1 MKLQVPF
8 LQLPILF
15 DAAALADEVAAVDAR
30 WWRGRTQNDDGNS
43 ALTLVTTHGD
53 PDSDELG
60 GPMRPTPA
68 LARCPYL
75 MQVLDT
81 LGATWGRAR
90 LMRLSGQ
97 AEVRAHVD
105 INYYWRERMRVHV
118 PIVTTPSVRFECG
131 DDAVNMAAG
140 ECWIF
145 DTWRRHRVLN
155 QGNDTR
161 IHLVADTVGGER
173 FWDLLAQARP
183 HGARGPDWRPQQVAP
198 RPGMPPPALDFES
211 VNAPAVMSPWEL
223 REHIVFLLGEAV
235 PDPRLGPIQQAL
247 LRFARRWQAL
257 WAAHGDGGEGLVR
270 YRRLLDGIEAELQGL
285 GIAQLGMKN
294 ELGLA
299 RVLHSHVL
307 DMALASTA
315 AAGDESR
322 MDRHG
327 DPGAGVHAGAAS
339 VPDRARTAPAAAPDA
354 TPAAMPAAAPAT
366 GARDP
371 VFERPLFIV
380 SPPRSGS
387 TLLFETLATAPG
399 LYSPGDESHAL
410 IEGVPGLAPS
420 ARGWESNRLLAA
432 DATAGSASALRE
444 RFFRQLRDREG
455 RAPTGAPVR
464 MLEKTPKNSLRIPFL
479 RAVFPEARF
488 VFLYREP
495 RQVLGSMIDGWRSGH
510 FGMYPQL
517 PGWDGPTWSFL
528 LTPGWRDSSG
538 RPLEEV
544 VARQWASA
552 TGVLLDDLQ
561 ALPAGSWTSLRHED
575 FLADPQAQARRLCAW
590 AGLEWDRSLG
600 EVLPL
605 SRYTLTAPDPDK
617 WRRHEAAIEAQ
628 QPVWMPVAARAEA
641 LLRG

>member
-8 LQLPILF
+8 LQLPVLF
-15 DAAALADEVAAVDAR
+15 DAAALAEEVAAIDAR
-30 WWRGRTQNDDGNS
+30 WWRGRTQRDDGNS

-53 PDSDELG
+53 PDSDELT

-68 LARCPYL
+68 LEQCPYL
-75 MQVLDT
+75 MQVLEN
-81 LGATWGRAR
+81 LGATWGRTR

-118 PIVTTPSVRFECG
+118 PIATTPSVRFQCG
-131 DDAVNMAAG
+131 DGEVNMAAG

-155 QGNDTR
+155 GSNDTR

-183 HGARGPDWRPQQVAP
+183 PDQRGADWQPQRFAAQAGRAP
-198 RPGMPPPALDFES
+198 AVLDFES
-211 VNAPAVMSPWEL
+211 INAPAVMSPWEV

-257 WAAHGDGGEGLVR
+257 WAAHGDSGEGLPR
-270 YRRLLDGIEAELQGL
+270 YRRLLDGIRGELDALGAGQVGL
-285 GIAQLGMKN
+285 KN
-294 ELGLA
+294 ELGFLQ
-299 RVLHSHVL
+299 VLGAHVL
-307 DMALASTA
+307 EMAVATPSD
-315 AAGDESR
+315 GSR
-322 MDRHG
+322 LDRHG
-327 DPGAGVHAGAAS
+327 DDAAGVHAGAAP
-339 VPDRARTAPAAAPDA
+339 VPEPVAA
-354 TPAAMPAAAPAT
+354 
-366 GARDP
+366 GAVHAGGGRDGL
-371 VFERPLFIV
+371 FERPLFIV

-410 IEGVPGLAPS
+410 IEGVPGLSPAN
-420 ARGWESNRLLAA
+420 RGWDSNRLLAA
-432 DATAGSASALRE
+432 DASAEATATLRE
-444 RFFRQLRDREG
+444 RFLRQLRDRDG
-455 RAPTGAPVR
+455 RPPAGAPVR
-464 MLEKTPKNSLRIPFL
+464 MLEKTPKNALRIPFL

-488 VFLYREP
+488 VFLYRDP
-495 RQVLGSMIDGWRSGH
+495 RQVLGSMIDGWRSGD
-510 FGMYPQL
+510 FRMYPGL
-517 PGWDGPTWSFL
+517 PDWEGPTWSFL
-528 LTPGWRDSSG
+528 LTPGWREGSG
-538 RPLEEV
+538 RPLEEI

-552 TGVLLDDLQ
+552 TATLLDDLQ
-561 ALPAGSWTSLRHED
+561 ALPAELWTGIRHDD
-575 FLADPQAQARRLCAW
+575 FLAGAQQQATRLCAW
-590 AGLEWDRSLG
+590 AGLGWDRVL
-600 EVLPL
+600 ERELPL

-617 WRRHEAAIEAQ
+617 WRRHAAAIEAQ
-628 QPVWMPVAARAEA
+628 RAIWEPVAVRAEA

>member
-15 DAAALADEVAAVDAR
+15 DAPALAAEVAAVDTR
-30 WWRGRTQNDDGNS
+30 WWRGRTQRDDGNS
-43 ALTLVTTHGD
+43 ALTLITTHGD

-60 GPMRPTPA
+60 GPMRPTPV
-68 LARCPYL
+68 LAQCPYL
-75 MQVLDT
+75 MQVLEA
-81 LGATWGRAR
+81 LGAIWGRAR

-118 PIVTTPSVRFECG
+118 PIVTTPPVRFQCG
-131 DDAVNMAAG
+131 EGEINMAAG

-155 QGNDTR
+155 GGDDTR

-183 HGARGPDWRPQQVAP
+183 PGARGPDWRPARIAP
-198 RPGMPPPALDFES
+198 RPGLAAPVLEFES
-211 VNAPAVMSPWEL
+211 FNAPKVMSPWEL

-235 PDPRLGPIQQAL
+235 PDPRLAAIQQAL

-257 WAAHGDGGEGLVR
+257 WAAYADGDEGLPR
-270 YRRLLDGIEAELQGL
+270 YRRLLDGIRGELEALGAGQIGL
-285 GIAQLGMKN
+285 KN
-294 ELGLA
+294 ELGLLQA
-299 RVLHSHVL
+299 LAAHVF
-307 DMALASTA
+307 DMAVATPA
-315 AAGDESR
+315 EAGDESR

-327 DPGAGVHAGAAS
+327 DPGTGVHAGAAA
-339 VPDRARTAPAAAPDA
+339 VPLRATEATAVE
-354 TPAAMPAAAPAT
+354 

-371 VFERPLFIV
+371 LFERPLFIV

-410 IEGVPGLAPS
+410 IEGILGLAPS
-420 ARGWESNRLLAA
+420 ARGYDSNRLLAE
-432 DATAGSASALRE
+432 DATAAVATALRE
-444 RFFRQLRDREG
+444 RLFRQLRDREG
-455 RAPTGAPVR
+455 RAAAGAPVR
-464 MLEKTPKNSLRIPFL
+464 VLEKTPKNSLRIPFL
-479 RAVFPEARF
+479 RAIFPEARF
-488 VFLYREP
+488 VFLYRDP
-495 RQVLGSMIDGWRSGH
+495 RQVLGSMIDGWRSGD
-510 FGMYPQL
+510 FAMYPRL
-517 PGWDGPTWSFL
+517 PGWEGPTWSFL
-528 LTPGWRDSSG
+528 LTPGWREGSG

-552 TGVLLDDLQ
+552 TRVLLDDLRG
-561 ALPAGSWTSLRHED
+561 LPSGSWTTIRHEA
-575 FLADPQAQARRLCAW
+575 FVADPQAGAERLCGW
-590 AGLEWDRSLG
+590 AGLGWDRRLDAA
-600 EVLPL
+600 LPL
-605 SRYTLTAPDPDK
+605 SRYTLTPPDPQK

-628 QPVWMPVAARAEA
+628 RALWDPVARRAEA
-641 LLRG
+641 LLDG

>member
-8 LQLPILF
+8 LQLPVLF
-15 DAAALADEVAAVDAR
+15 DAAALAEEVAAVDAR
-30 WWRGRTQNDDGNS
+30 WWRGRTQRDDGNS
-43 ALTLVTTHGD
+43 ALTLITTHGD
-53 PDSDELG
+53 PDSDELS

-68 LARCPYL
+68 LAQCPYL
-75 MQVLDT
+75 MQVLEN

-118 PIVTTPSVRFECG
+118 PIVTTPSVRFQCG
-131 DDAVNMAAG
+131 DGEVNMAAG

-183 HGARGPDWRPQQVAP
+183 PGVRGADWQPQRFAAQAG
-198 RPGMPPPALDFES
+198 RPPAVLDFES
-211 VNAPAVMSPWEL
+211 INAPAVMSPWEL

-257 WAAHGDGGEGLVR
+257 WAAYGDGGEGLPR
-270 YRRLLDGIEAELQGL
+270 YRRLLDGVRGELDTLGAGQVGL
-285 GIAQLGMKN
+285 KN
-294 ELGLA
+294 ELGFLQ
-299 RVLHSHVL
+299 VLGSHVL
-307 DMALASTA
+307 EMAVATP
-315 AAGDESR
+315 AGDESR
-322 MDRHG
+322 LDRHG
-327 DPGAGVHAGAAS
+327 DDAAGVHAGAAA
-339 VPDRARTAPAAAPDA
+339 VPAAPVAA
-354 TPAAMPAAAPAT
+354 TAVPVG

-371 VFERPLFIV
+371 LFERPLFIV

-387 TLLFETLATAPG
+387 TLLFETLAGAPG

-410 IEGVPGLAPS
+410 IEGVPGLSPA
-420 ARGWESNRLLAA
+420 AHGWDSNRLLAA
-432 DATAGSASALRE
+432 DASVEAAATLRE
-444 RFFRQLRDREG
+444 RFLRQLRDRDR
-455 RAPTGAPVR
+455 RAPVAAPVR
-464 MLEKTPKNSLRIPFL
+464 MLEKTPKNALRIPFL

-488 VFLYREP
+488 VFLYRDP
-495 RQVLGSMIDGWRSGH
+495 RQVLGSMIDGWRSGD
-510 FGMYPQL
+510 FGMYPTL

-528 LTPGWRDSSG
+528 LTPGWRESSG

-552 TGVLLDDLQ
+552 TATLLDDLQ
-561 ALPAGSWTSLRHED
+561 ALPADLWTGIRHDD
-575 FLADPQAQARRLCAW
+575 FLAAPQQQALRLCAW

-600 EVLPL
+600 RELPL
-605 SRYTLTAPDPDK
+605 SRYTLTAPAPDK

-628 QPVWMPVAARAEA
+628 RAIWEPVAARAEA
-641 LLRG
+641 VLRG

>member
-8 LQLPILF
+8 LQLPVLF
-15 DAAALADEVAAVDAR
+15 DAAALAEEVAAVDAR
-30 WWRGRTQNDDGNS
+30 WWRGRTQRDDGNS
-43 ALTLVTTHGD
+43 ALTLITTHGD
-53 PDSDELG
+53 PDSDELS

-68 LARCPYL
+68 LAQCPYL
-75 MQVLDT
+75 MQVLEN

-118 PIVTTPSVRFECG
+118 PIVTTPSVRFQCG
-131 DDAVNMAAG
+131 DGEVNMAAG

-183 HGARGPDWRPQQVAP
+183 PGVRGADWQPQRFAAQAG
-198 RPGMPPPALDFES
+198 RPPAVLDFES
-211 VNAPAVMSPWEL
+211 INAPAVMSPWEL

-257 WAAHGDGGEGLVR
+257 WAAYGDGGEGLPR
-270 YRRLLDGIEAELQGL
+270 YRRLLDGVRGELDTLGAGQVGL
-285 GIAQLGMKN
+285 KN
-294 ELGLA
+294 ELGFLQ
-299 RVLHSHVL
+299 VLGSHVL
-307 DMALASTA
+307 EMAVATP
-315 AAGDESR
+315 AGDESR
-322 MDRHG
+322 LDRHG
-327 DPGAGVHAGAAS
+327 DDAAGVHAGAAA
-339 VPDRARTAPAAAPDA
+339 VPAAPVAA
-354 TPAAMPAAAPAT
+354 TAVPVG

-371 VFERPLFIV
+371 LFERPLFIV

-387 TLLFETLATAPG
+387 TLLFETLAGAPG

-410 IEGVPGLAPS
+410 IEGVPGLSPA
-420 ARGWESNRLLAA
+420 AHGWDSNRLLAA
-432 DATAGSASALRE
+432 DASVEAAATLRE
-444 RFFRQLRDREG
+444 RFLRQLRDRDR
-455 RAPTGAPVR
+455 RAPVAAPVR
-464 MLEKTPKNSLRIPFL
+464 MLEKTPKNALRISFL

-488 VFLYREP
+488 VFLYRDP
-495 RQVLGSMIDGWRSGH
+495 RQVLGSMIDGWRSGD
-510 FGMYPQL
+510 FGMYPTL

-528 LTPGWRDSSG
+528 LTPGWRESSG

-552 TGVLLDDLQ
+552 TATLLDDLQ
-561 ALPAGSWTSLRHED
+561 ALPADLWTGIRHDD
-575 FLADPQAQARRLCAW
+575 FLAAPQQQALRLCAW

-600 EVLPL
+600 RELPL
-605 SRYTLTAPDPDK
+605 SRYTLTAPAPDK

-628 QPVWMPVAARAEA
+628 RAIWEPVAARAEA
-641 LLRG
+641 VLRG